1 MTRRTFLT
9 LAFAVMAF
17 VIGFAVNPQ
26 SAKAQCPNNCTF
38 LITASCSI
46 PPNCFPFPVWTN
58 WQQGMINVTQVNNV
72 NACGTFAYAQP
83 APCPP
88 LWAIQWASLDG
99 GATRA
104 LPNGPAVRN
113 MLPCGIFVCIS
124 VTISPTGCVNV
135 NIVPC

>member
-1 MTRRTFLT
+1 MTRRTILSFVFGLLALLT
-9 LAFAVMAF
+9 VAAVSPRTA
-17 VIGFAVNPQ
+17 
-26 SAKAQCPNNCTF
+26 SAQCPNNCTF

-72 NACGTFAYAQP
+72 AACGTFAYPQP

-88 LWAIQWASLDG
+88 LWAIRWASLDG
-99 GATRA
+99 GATKA
-104 LPNGPAVRN
+104 FPGGAAVRN